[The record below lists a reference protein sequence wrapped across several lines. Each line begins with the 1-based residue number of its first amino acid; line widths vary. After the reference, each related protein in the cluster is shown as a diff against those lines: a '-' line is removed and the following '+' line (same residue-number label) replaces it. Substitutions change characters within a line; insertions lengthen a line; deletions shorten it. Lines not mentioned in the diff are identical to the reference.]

1 MIQHQKRFRLV
12 AGIVAGT
19 AIILALMSFFY
30 LKSQKPL
37 SPNEKVV
44 PVFHQTFHKDGILFE
59 KNGLLHFID
68 AKSGKDIVLCDK
80 PNCPHTGSAVN
91 SPQPTCNAAIDG
103 ICMDGYGIYRG
114 QLYFISQTDSG
125 GIFNKEIY
133 QADVNGANRK
143 RIAELENVEFI
154 ENVTYVDEYLLVPY
168 ITQNDPD
175 SPNVELEKPIV
186 GMAAINLSTYEVT
199 YIPTKEGYNP
209 SIWQAHE
216 YKGEFYYI
224 YTYLDIK
231 TNEDETVDEQNHFFV
246 ELYSYDPATKSETK
260 LVGGNNLSFLAFD
273 GVYAY
278 LIERTKEGEQVVQ
291 VKLTDGTKEAIF
303 QDTNLRPSF
312 FVDGNNLIYSIDIDN
327 GQQWRLFDTKTKE
340 ISNIGKLLY
349 FNDEES
355 FGISAMIK
363 DKVYIFYTDPEK
375 DEFCDGYLSKQDFYD
390 GKFDRK
396 IPLLYPN
403 EV

>member
-44 PVFHQTFHKDGILFE
+44 SVFNQTFNNDGILFE
-59 KNGLLHFID
+59 KNGLLHFVD

-80 PNCPHTGSAVN
+80 PNCPHESYSFGNPNPV
-91 SPQPTCNAAIDG
+91 CNAAING
-103 ICMDGYGIYRG
+103 AFMNGYAIYGDR
-114 QLYFISQTDSG
+114 LYFVAQTDG
-125 GIFNKEIY
+125 KGIFNKEVY

-273 GVYAY
+273 GVYVY
-278 LIERTKEGEQVVQ
+278 LIERTGEVNHVVQ
-291 VKLTDGTKEAIF
+291 INLDEGTKEAIF
-303 QDTNLRPSF
+303 QVTDFHTVLL
-312 FVDGNNLIYSIDIDN
+312 VDGSNMIYLVDIEN
-327 GQQWRLFDTKTKE
+327 GQQWKLFNTNTQE
-340 ISNIGKLLY
+340 SRSIGGELY
-349 FNDEES
+349 FDSFED
-355 FGISAMIK
+355 FGIDAVIE
-363 DKVYIFYTDPEK
+363 DKVYISYTDPK
-375 DEFCDGYLSKQDFYD
+375 NGEFCKGYLSKQDFYD
-390 GKFDRK
+390 GQFDKR
-396 IPLLYPN
+396 IPVLYPN
-403 EV
+403 RE